1 MGKLEANKQQKLTSL
16 LNTAFNLFTT
26 QGVTKTSIAEI
37 SQKAGIAKGTF
48 YLYFKDKYDIRNRLI
63 SHESSKLFK
72 NAVADLEEFSKE
84 KNEQL
89 GFEEKI
95 IFIINHIVD
104 ELNSNQTLLTF
115 ISKNLS
121 WGIFKEA
128 LTTKVASDDINFKDV
143 YYEMMPNNLVLGS
156 LSGLVLVLVKIIPL
170 PVSTITFVL
179 NMILL
184 VIGYIFIGR
193 EFGVKTVLASLMLP
207 MYLRIFEI
215 LTPHVESLSGNIVI
229 DLVCFMIV
237 VGAGQAVLFNMN
249 ASSGGIDIVAKLI
262 NKYLGFKIGQ
272 SITIICVLISMAA
285 IFVYDRETMVI
296 SLVGT
301 LIYGQVLDRFCDGFH
316 VRKKVSILSKE
327 HEKIQNYIVR
337 ELRRGATIYPAYGG
351 LDHAEHVEVV
361 TILEKNEYGK
371 LLSFIHETDE
381 HAFVTVSTVNEVVG
395 AWNTV
400 KSR

>member
-1 MGKLEANKQQKLTSL
+1 MCGNIEL
-16 LNTAFNLFTT
+16 
-26 QGVTKTSIAEI
+26 
-37 SQKAGIAKGTF
+37 
-48 YLYFKDKYDIRNRLI
+48 R
-63 SHESSKLFK
+63 
-72 NAVADLEEFSKE
+72 
-84 KNEQL
+84 KNEMKITKKEFIMML
-89 GFEEKI
+89 GGMF
-95 IFIINHIVD
+95 
-104 ELNSNQTLLTF
+104 LMS
-115 ISKNLS
+115 
-121 WGIFKEA
+121 A
-128 LTTKVASDDINFKDV
+128 AV

-272 SITIICVLISMAA
+272 SITIIGVLISMAA

-316 VRKKVSILSKE
+316 VRKNLIYIALESFFLNLDACKVCMQTLQTWQKLRLGTE
-327 HEKIQNYIVR
+327 RVR
-337 ELRRGATIYPAYGG
+337 SRYGAGP
-351 LDHAEHVEVV
+351 V
-361 TILEKNEYGK
+361 K
-371 LLSFIHETDE
+371 LLSVPDL
-381 HAFVTVSTVNEVVG
+381 
-395 AWNTV
+395 
-400 KSR
+400 